1 MIEQII
7 RNMTTALASDE
18 QFLAWCRDNLG
29 SMPTIA
35 YEPEVPTEGVPDS
48 MYPFVFL
55 YGIKISGPSSMAVE
69 LGIGVRNDAAPQTDT
84 VISRV
89 HGAETVVQRET
100 STGLL
105 LALSMYLQAV
115 DVIHR
120 MNLGSVEPSGETGS
134 TVLHPYYE
142 AWGTIAATWPQTTSR
157 PKGR

>member
-1 MIEQII
+1 MRDLIEA
-7 RNMTTALASDE
+7 MTTALCTDE
-18 QFLAWCRDNLG
+18 QFLAWCRDNLS

-55 YGIKISGPSSMAVE
+55 YGVKISGPSSMAVE
-69 LGIGVRNDAAPQTDT
+69 LGIGVRNDAAPQADT

-142 AWGTIAATWPQTTSR
+142 AWGTIAATWPHTTAR